1 MEEGAKEISHHKVK
15 VYAYRKARRLMRIG
29 NRKHSTR
36 RDLFDGFTADAWFSL
51 TESGEKEEGNEEETN
66 KDRLEKNKEWRRRKE
81 AKLRESQGL
90 PPPEDPEVIKE
101 KNRKVARKLE
111 KKLHKEFLCTNC
123 RKELV
128 NEAWECLEGHAT
140 CIDCFD
146 KENIGRDTSDQSMD
160 EDEDDL
166 EGGDVITA
174 LKKISRK
181 NSKFSSRSRSS
192 LDTLK
197 RIGSNTSVGTVAS
210 IETIISLRESLAD
223 IADGDDEVET
233 KSFQRYLINEID
245 FFLDTLEVRGDA
257 ITFYND
263 YNNAN
268 KSIFYNPDLEGI
280 SLDGDNNQNMGMG
293 NNAYVDEKT
302 ERVRKYIERLNDQ
315 GGLASLRETIVDVM
329 ETNDADMDP
338 SWAKFRLEEVDFF
351 LNTLNIR
358 KDAIGYYKD
367 YHNGFKSIFDYVP
380 DEDNSNGDDSEAG
393 MGISCNESESDD
405 ERITRCKICNNY
417 ILRRNILVE
426 KLARIFF
433 NKEI

>member
-1 MEEGAKEISHHKVK
+1 M
-15 VYAYRKARRLMRIG
+15 
-29 NRKHSTR
+29 
-36 RDLFDGFTADAWFSL
+36 F
-51 TESGEKEEGNEEETN
+51 
-66 KDRLEKNKEWRRRKE
+66 
-81 AKLRESQGL
+81 
-90 PPPEDPEVIKE
+90 
-101 KNRKVARKLE
+101 
-111 KKLHKEFLCTNC
+111 

-128 NEAWECLEGHAT
+128 TEAWECLEGHAT
-140 CIDCFD
+140 CGDCFD
-146 KENIGRDTSDQSMD
+146 KENIGRDKSGQGNED
-160 EDEDDL
+160 DEDDL

-174 LKKISRK
+174 LKNISRK
-181 NSKFSSRSRSS
+181 NSKFSAQNRGSQ
-192 LDTLK
+192 DTLK
-197 RIGSNTSVGTVAS
+197 RSGSNTSVGTVAS
-210 IETIISLRESLAD
+210 IDTIISLRESLAD
-223 IADGDDEVET
+223 IAEGDEEVET

-245 FFLDTLEVRGDA
+245 FFLNTLEVRKDA

-263 YNNAN
+263 YNNAD

-367 YHNGFKSIFDYVP
+367 YHNGFKSIFDYVQ
-380 DEDNSNGDDSEAG
+380 DEDDSNTDERSEAG
-393 MGISCNESESDD
+393 MDHSSDESENED

-417 ILRRNILVE
+417 ILQRNILVE
-426 KLARIFF
+426 KLARVFF
-433 NKEI
+433 NKEM

>member
-1 MEEGAKEISHHKVK
+1 
-15 VYAYRKARRLMRIG
+15 
-29 NRKHSTR
+29 
-36 RDLFDGFTADAWFSL
+36 
-51 TESGEKEEGNEEETN
+51 
-66 KDRLEKNKEWRRRKE
+66 
-81 AKLRESQGL
+81 
-90 PPPEDPEVIKE
+90 
-101 KNRKVARKLE
+101 
-111 KKLHKEFLCTNC
+111 
-123 RKELV
+123 
-128 NEAWECLEGHAT
+128 
-140 CIDCFD
+140 
-146 KENIGRDTSDQSMD
+146 
-160 EDEDDL
+160 
-166 EGGDVITA
+166 
-174 LKKISRK
+174 
-181 NSKFSSRSRSS
+181 
-192 LDTLK
+192 
-197 RIGSNTSVGTVAS
+197 VGTVAS
-210 IETIISLRESLAD
+210 IDTIISLRESLAD
-223 IADGDDEVET
+223 IAEGYEEAET

-245 FFLDTLEVRGDA
+245 FFLNTLEVRKDA

-263 YNNAN
+263 YNNAD

-280 SLDGDNNQNMGMG
+280 SLDGDNNQNTGMG

-367 YHNGFKSIFDYVP
+367 YHNGFKSIFDYVQ
-380 DEDNSNGDDSEAG
+380 DGDDSNRDEQSEAG
-393 MGISCNESESDD
+393 IVNTSDESESDD

-433 NKEI
+433 NKDM

>member
-1 MEEGAKEISHHKVK
+1 M
-15 VYAYRKARRLMRIG
+15 
-29 NRKHSTR
+29 
-36 RDLFDGFTADAWFSL
+36 F
-51 TESGEKEEGNEEETN
+51 
-66 KDRLEKNKEWRRRKE
+66 
-81 AKLRESQGL
+81 
-90 PPPEDPEVIKE
+90 
-101 KNRKVARKLE
+101 
-111 KKLHKEFLCTNC
+111 

-140 CIDCFD
+140 CGDCFD

-160 EDEDDL
+160 EDEDVL

-197 RIGSNTSVGTVAS
+197 RSSSNTSVGTVGS
-210 IETIISLRESLAD
+210 IDTIISLRESLAD
-223 IADGDDEVET
+223 IAEGDEEVET

-280 SLDGDNNQNMGMG
+280 SLDGDNNQNMGTG

-380 DEDNSNGDDSEAG
+380 DEDNSNDRDEKSEGG
-393 MGISCNESESDD
+393 MDNSSDESESDV